1 MIHVHRV
8 GEVVVFRLARSL
20 FGRGVYYTA
29 AYYVDGLLVDTG
41 CAYTVDELL
50 QALEGYPVHLV
61 VNTHSHED
69 HIGANR
75 AVQAR
80 FGAQIF
86 VHPLARAPL
95 ANPRGKMRLR
105 PYQLLMWGYPDPS
118 EALPVGDRIE
128 TEHYCFEVIRTPGHS
143 PDHICLYE
151 PNRGW
156 LFCGDAYVGG
166 QDRSLR
172 ADYNIWQIIESLRVM
187 AEREVTCLFPGS
199 GKERE
204 RANPE
209 LSAKISYL
217 EETAEKVLSLHERGW
232 GYPRIRRELFGRE
245 LMIAYWT
252 LGNFSGRHLV
262 RSFVEDRPTHDV

>member
-1 MIHVHRV
+1 MIHIHRV
-8 GEVVVFRLARSL
+8 GDVVVFRLARSL

-50 QALEGYPVHLV
+50 QALDGYPVRLV

-80 FGAQIF
+80 FGARIL
-86 VHPLARAPL
+86 VYPLAQAPL
-95 ANPRGKMRLR
+95 ADPRGTMSLQ
-105 PYQLLMWGYPDPS
+105 PYQLIMWGYPDPS
-118 EALPVGDRIE
+118 AAMPIGDRVE
-128 TEHYCFEVIRTPGHS
+128 TEHHCFEVIHTPGHS

-151 PNRGW
+151 PDQGW

-166 QDRSLR
+166 RDRSLR
-172 ADYNIWQIIESLRVM
+172 ADYNIWQIMASLKVM
-187 AEREVTCLFPGS
+187 AEREIRRLFTGS
-199 GKERE
+199 GRVRE
-204 RANPE
+204 DANGE
-209 LSAKISYL
+209 ISDKIRYL
-217 EETAEKVLSLHERGW
+217 EETAEKVLSLYEQGW
-232 GYPRIRRELFGRE
+232 GYSRIRREVFGRE
-245 LMIAYWT
+245 LTIAYWT

-262 RSFVEDRPTHDV
+262 RSFVEDRPAP

>member
-8 GEVVVFRLARSL
+8 GDVVVFRLARTL

-50 QALEGYPVHLV
+50 QALEGLPVRLV

-69 HIGANR
+69 HIGANS

-80 FGAQIF
+80 FGARIL
-86 VHPLARAPL
+86 VHPLGQSAL
-95 ANPRGKMRLR
+95 ADPRRKMHLR

-118 EALPVGDRIE
+118 EALPIGERVQ
-128 TEHYCFEVIRTPGHS
+128 TEHHSFQVIHSPGHS

-151 PNRGW
+151 PERGW

-166 QDRSLR
+166 QDRALR
-172 ADYNIWQIIESLRVM
+172 ADYNIWQIMGSLKVL
-187 AEREVTCLFPGS
+187 AEREISWLFPGS

-204 RANPE
+204 GANPE
-209 LSAKISYL
+209 LRAKIRYL
-217 EETAEKVLSLHERGW
+217 EETAEKVLSLYERGW
-232 GYPRIRRELFGRE
+232 GYRRIRRALFGRE
-245 LMIAYWT
+245 LTIAYWT

-262 RSFVEDRPTHDV
+262 RSFVEDRPAP